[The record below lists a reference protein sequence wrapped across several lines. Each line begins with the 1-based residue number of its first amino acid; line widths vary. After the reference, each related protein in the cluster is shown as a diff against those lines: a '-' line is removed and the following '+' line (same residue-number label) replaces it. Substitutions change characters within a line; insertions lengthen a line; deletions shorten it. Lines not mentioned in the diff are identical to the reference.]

1 MCLSWWLRERQE
13 DFRSLCISQLKSYL
27 LREAN
32 KALAGGENPTESQ
45 LLILKWVMITLEKLP
60 HGSTDERLYL
70 PAATAGG
77 GGVSTI
83 GMEDVSAIGKEDAEN
98 DGLIGQRYHFSGVI
112 QLLALAAAF
121 CGESTLV

>member
-1 MCLSWWLRERQE
+1 M
-13 DFRSLCISQLKSYL
+13 
-27 LREAN
+27 REAN

-70 PAATAGG
+70 STAAAAGG
-77 GGVSTI
+77 GGVST
-83 GMEDVSAIGKEDAEN
+83 EDVSAIGKEDAEEN
-98 DGLIGQRYHFSGVI
+98 GLIGQRYYFSGVN

-121 CGESTLV
+121 CGESTFVLFTRVCVDICVQAESIHTTVGSTG